1 MVWCFSQFGC
11 AAGVHIFTV
20 VVWDIVLV
28 CTFWPRNKGC
38 KIGRN
43 FCYIV
48 VHLIRS
54 KNILKDHSSSN
65 SRDPLGWKRGRKRFL
80 GRLDHLSGHISCSN
94 LIWNRLWNFASG
106 RLKWLREKSYL
117 LVWKKG
123 RVSPEA
129 FMQIPSW
136 IFQKSPFGQNIN
148 TKRIIN
154 YELVLK
160 TEIRP
165 NFLVDAAKL
174 LTKTV
179 YKLSSSSIGNEKQ
192 KRNENVNTA
201 FFCSYFQS
209 SKMCKHLYITL
220 PVGFVHIHFRGF
232 RNVSIVIHSKQ
243 NM

>member
-1 MVWCFSQFGC
+1 MSLSLGGGRGGCNRFGSLQMVWCFSQFGC
-11 AAGVHIFTV
+11 AAGVHIVTV

-65 SRDPLGWKRGRKRFL
+65 SRNPLGWKRGRKRFL

-117 LVWKKG
+117 LVWKEG
-123 RVSPEA
+123 RVLPEGFFA
-129 FMQIPSW
+129 NP
-136 IFQKSPFGQNIN
+136 
-148 TKRIIN
+148 
-154 YELVLK
+154 L
-160 TEIRP
+160 P
-165 NFLVDAAKL
+165 NFPEVSLWAKYQ
-174 LTKTV
+174 
-179 YKLSSSSIGNEKQ
+179 YKKN
-192 KRNENVNTA
+192 
-201 FFCSYFQS
+201 
-209 SKMCKHLYITL
+209 H
-220 PVGFVHIHFRGF
+220 
-232 RNVSIVIHSKQ
+232 
-243 NM
+243 

>member
-65 SRDPLGWKRGRKRFL
+65 IRDPLGWKRGRKRFL
-80 GRLDHLSGHISCSN
+80 GRLDHLSGHLSCSN

-106 RLKWLREKSYL
+106 RLKSLREEIISSGLKEGAGVTRS
-117 LVWKKG
+117 
-123 RVSPEA
+123 
-129 FMQIPSW
+129 F
-136 IFQKSPFGQNIN
+136 FCKSPPDFSRSLPLGKISIQKESFI
-148 TKRIIN
+148 TKSWK
-154 YELVLK
+154 LK
-160 TEIRP
+160 FAQTS
-165 NFLVDAAKL
+165 L
-174 LTKTV
+174 
-179 YKLSSSSIGNEKQ
+179 
-192 KRNENVNTA
+192 
-201 FFCSYFQS
+201 
-209 SKMCKHLYITL
+209 
-220 PVGFVHIHFRGF
+220 
-232 RNVSIVIHSKQ
+232 
-243 NM
+243 